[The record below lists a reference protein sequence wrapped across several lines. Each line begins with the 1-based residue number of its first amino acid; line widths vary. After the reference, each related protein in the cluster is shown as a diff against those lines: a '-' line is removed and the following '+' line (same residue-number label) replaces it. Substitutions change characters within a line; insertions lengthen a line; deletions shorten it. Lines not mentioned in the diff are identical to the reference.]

1 MFEQLHQTKLLNPTW
16 SVENARIHGFCS
28 ILSKFFSFYWWKRTT
43 GIRFLIFLSRKQ
55 SSTSITKY
63 CNQKNSQI
71 QHESVENAR
80 NHRFCSILSKYFALL
95 MKKTNNN
102 IKFSDF
108 FSCKQST
115 TSSPSIAPK
124 RICKIPPPKQK
135 IWAIEIFP
143 LARRAKGKKRA
154 WVARYGLLEWRNLLV
169 CTRW

>member
-1 MFEQLHQTKLLNPTW
+1 MLPN
-16 SVENARIHGFCS
+16 GCS
-28 ILSKFFSFYWWKRTT
+28 NNCI
-43 GIRFLIFLSRKQ
+43 KQ
-55 SSTSITKY
+55 N
-63 CNQKNSQI
+63 CQI

-80 NHRFCSILSKYFALL
+80 NHGFCSILSKYFTLL

-124 RICKIPPPKQK
+124 RICKIPPQKLK
-135 IWAIEIFP
+135 IWEIEIFP

-154 WVARYGLLEWRNLLV
+154 WVARYGLLEVRDLLSLLLKLQLIIQITKNQYIMRKCPWSRYSV
-169 CTRW
+169 YQLL